1 MNDTVKPIGRK
12 VIMEAGKIEI
22 EILDFDIRVLVE
34 EVSDIP
40 AVRGIWPGDFQA
52 NYGNDAGL
60 NRF

>member
-1 MNDTVKPIGRK
+1 
-12 VIMEAGKIEI
+12 MEAGKLEI
-22 EILDFDIRVLVE
+22 ELLDFDIRVLVE

-40 AVRGIWPGDFQA
+40 AVRGTWPGDFQA